1 MVDPVDRPEHD
12 EQREDLDRRMEAVN
26 ESAAVDVE
34 IDWHALSLT
43 LSQVSEREFGKP
55 FDEFFGPERDGPE
68 AAGERGDFGRPERRR
83 PQQLVLREE
92 FADTPIEQHRAPAHQ
107 HDPPRI
113 LGDEPRRMRNYH
125 DCDTAAV
132 ELAHQR
138 HHSVL
143 LAIIEAGRGLV
154 ENEKTRAQRE
164 YASDREPLT
173 FTFAQQE
180 RIAVSRTGKIDGF
193 EDFGAST
200 LDFGVI
206 ESEVA
211 RTESDFI
218 LDRGGEDLMV
228 GILEHVADFLRG
240 LGRP

>member
-1 MVDPVDRPEHD
+1 MGT
-12 EQREDLDRRMEAVN
+12 A
-26 ESAAVDVE
+26 
-34 IDWHALSLT
+34 LT
-43 LSQVSEREFGKP
+43 LSLVTQREFGEP
-55 FDEFFGPERDGPE
+55 FDEFLGAERDSPE
-68 AAGERGDFGRPERRR
+68 AAGERRDFGRPERRR
-83 PQQLVLREE
+83 AQQFVLREE
-92 FADTPIEQHRAPAHQ
+92 FADAAVEQYRALAHQ

-138 HHSVL
+138 HHAAL

-173 FTFAQQE
+173 FTFAHQE
-180 RIAVSRTGKIDGF
+180 RIAVSRIGKIDGF

-218 LDRGGEDLMV
+218 LDSGSEDLMV

>member
-12 EQREDLDRRMEAVN
+12 EQCEDLDRRMETVN
-26 ESAAVDVE
+26 ESAAVDIE
-34 IDWHALSLT
+34 IDRHALSLA
-43 LSQVSEREFGKP
+43 LSQVTERELGKP
-55 FDEFFGPERDGPE
+55 FDEFLGAERDGPE

-83 PQQLVLREE
+83 PQQLVLGEE
-92 FADTPIEQHRAPAHQ
+92 FADAAVEQYRALAHQ

-138 HHSVL
+138 HHAAL

-154 ENEKTRAQRE
+154 ENEQARAQRE
-164 YASDREPLT
+164 HASDREPLT
-173 FTFAQQE
+173 FTLAQQE
-180 RIAVSRTGKIDGF
+180 RIAVSRLGKIDGF

-218 LDRGGEDLMV
+218 LDRGSEDLMV
-228 GILEHVADFLRG
+228 VVLDNVADFLFG